1 MHGSD
6 PSRPDAARVRVAH
19 LGPDPRGRGGM
30 PAVLRALFE
39 SPLSRR
45 YELDMIVTYA
55 TPSPLRR
62 GLVFLAG
69 LGRLVG
75 WCLGPGPR
83 VVHVH
88 TTVRGSLYRKGVCVA
103 IAKALGRPV
112 ILHVHSGVGDIAAF
126 DGRLGPLR
134 RRLFARAFAAAD
146 RVLSVSAA
154 GAGEVERRFGRTGI
168 EVVPNPAPVIE
179 PVEQR
184 DPPAGDGVE
193 ALYLGGFA
201 NAVKGGSVLLEA
213 LPAMVA
219 SPGPAPH
226 VVIAG
231 PGEPPA
237 GAHGILNGGGARW
250 AGWLDVDEKAR
261 ALARAQIFLL
271 PSTSEGLPVALLE
284 AMAHGRAIV
293 ASRAGGIPEV
303 MTDGVDGVLVP
314 PGDAPR
320 LAEAVRELVADPERR
335 AALGGAAR
343 ARAERLNEEEVS
355 GRLDSLYRELSS

>member
-1 MHGSD
+1 
-6 PSRPDAARVRVAH
+6 
-19 LGPDPRGRGGM
+19 M
-30 PAVLRALFE
+30 PAVLRALFA
-39 SPLSRR
+39 SPLGRD
-45 YELDMIVTYA
+45 YELEMIVTYA

-69 LGRLVG
+69 LARLAR
-75 WCLGPGPR
+75 WCLGPGR
-83 VVHVH
+83 RIVHVH
-88 TTVRGSLYRKGVCVA
+88 TTVRGSLYRKAVCVA
-103 IAKALGRPV
+103 TARVLGRPV

-134 RRLFARAFAAAD
+134 RRLFVRAFTAAD

-154 GAGEVERRFGRTGI
+154 GAAEVERRFGRAGI

-179 PVEQR
+179 PLER
-184 DPPAGDGVE
+184 ADSPAGEGVE

-201 NAVKGGSVLLEA
+201 NAVKGGRVLLEA
-213 LPAMVA
+213 LPAMLA
-219 SPGPAPH
+219 GPEPAPR

-237 GAHGILNGGGARW
+237 GAQAILDGGSARW
-250 AGWLDVDEKAR
+250 AGWLDAGQKAQ

-314 PGDAPR
+314 PGDAAR
-320 LAEAVRELVADPERR
+320 LAAAVRALVADPERR
-335 AALGGAAR
+335 AALGDAAR

-355 GRLDSLYRELSS
+355 GRLDSLYRELSA

>member
-1 MHGSD
+1 M
-6 PSRPDAARVRVAH
+6 RVAH
-19 LGPDPRGRGGM
+19 LGPDPHGRGGM
-30 PAVLRALFE
+30 PAVLRALFA
-39 SPLSRR
+39 SPLARR
-45 YELDMIVTYA
+45 YKLDMIVTYA

-69 LGRLVG
+69 LGRLVR

-83 VVHVH
+83 LVHVH
-88 TTVRGSLYRKGVCVA
+88 TTVRGSLYRKSVCVA
-103 IAKALGRPV
+103 VVKALGRPV
-112 ILHVHSGVGDIAAF
+112 ILHVHSGIGDIAAF

-134 RRLFARAFAAAD
+134 RHLFVRAFAAAD

-154 GAGEVERRFGRTGI
+154 GAAEVERRFGRAGI

-179 PVEQR
+179 AVAVTQGESPES
-184 DPPAGDGVE
+184 DGVE

-213 LPAMVA
+213 LPAILA
-219 SPGPAPH
+219 GPGPAPR

-231 PGEPPA
+231 PGEPPPRA
-237 GAHGILNGGGARW
+237 RAVLDEGGVRW
-250 AGWLDVDEKAR
+250 AGWLDGDAKAR

-314 PGDAPR
+314 PGDALR
-320 LAEAVRELVADPERR
+320 LAEAVRELAADPDRR
-335 AALGGAAR
+335 AALGAAAR
-343 ARAERLNEEEVS
+343 ARTERLNEEEVS
-355 GRLDSLYRELSS
+355 GRLDSLYRALTP